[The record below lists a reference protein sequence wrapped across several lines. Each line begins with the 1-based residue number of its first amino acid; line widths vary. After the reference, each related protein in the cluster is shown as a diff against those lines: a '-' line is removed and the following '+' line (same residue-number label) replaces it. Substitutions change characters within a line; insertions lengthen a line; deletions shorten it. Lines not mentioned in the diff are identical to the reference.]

1 MLPALLFAQS
11 HLHSIKMLKP
21 RKFDIEDS
29 NIANL
34 GSDLEKKVRQA
45 AAEGEDAWKSAG
57 KQLGIQIWRIEK
69 FKVVAVPEKLYGK
82 FYAGDSYIL
91 LRTYK
96 KTPDSEKFS
105 FDVHFWIGSKSTQ
118 DEYGTAAY
126 KTVEL
131 DDYLNG
137 DPVQHREIQGHE
149 SALFLS
155 YFPKVEIL
163 DGGVDSGFK
172 HVEVKEHRNRLLH
185 LKGKKNV
192 VVREVPF
199 TIESLNSG
207 DVFVLDAGHDIYQ
220 MNGKECGPMEKA
232 KAAEVTRALDDE
244 RGGKPNVWVFEEEDT
259 RDVHASKF
267 WELLG
272 GRKPIAAA
280 IPDTPQKSEK
290 KLFRLSDETG
300 KMLMKEVKEVSIKSL
315 DSKDAFI
322 FDAGFEIFAWIGKGA
337 SKEEKSKALAYA
349 TDYIFKNNKP
359 KYLPVS
365 RIMEGAENEVFI
377 AAFN

>member
-1 MLPALLFAQS
+1 
-11 HLHSIKMLKP
+11 MLKP
-21 RKFDIEDS
+21 RKFDIADS

-34 GSDLEKKVRQA
+34 GSDLEKKVRHA
-45 AAEGEDAWKSAG
+45 AAEGEDAWKGAG
-57 KQLGIQIWRIEK
+57 QSLGIQVWRVEK
-69 FKVVAVPEKLYGK
+69 FKIVTWPEKQYGK
-82 FYAGDSYIL
+82 FYSGDSYIL

-96 KTPDSEKFS
+96 KTPDAEKFS

-163 DGGVDSGFK
+163 EGGVDSGFK
-172 HVEVKEHRNRLLH
+172 HVEAKEHRNRLLH
-185 LKGKKNV
+185 FKGKKNI
-192 VVREVPF
+192 VVREVPLA
-199 TIESLNSG
+199 IESLNSG
-207 DVFVLDAGHDIYQ
+207 DVFVLDAGMDLYQ
-220 MNGKECGPMEKA
+220 MNGKECGPREKA
-232 KAAEVTRALDDE
+232 KAAEVTRSLDDE
-244 RGGKPNVWVFEEEDT
+244 RGGKPNVWVFEEEDS
-259 RDVHASKF
+259 RDTHANKF

-272 GRKPIAAA
+272 GRKPIHAA
-280 IPDTPQKSEK
+280 IPDTVDTSFAK

-322 FDAGFEIFAWIGKGA
+322 FDAGFEVFAWIGKGA

-349 TDYIFKNNKP
+349 TDYLFKNDRP
-359 KYLPVS
+359 KHLPVS
-365 RIMEGAENEVFI
+365 RILEGAENEVFL